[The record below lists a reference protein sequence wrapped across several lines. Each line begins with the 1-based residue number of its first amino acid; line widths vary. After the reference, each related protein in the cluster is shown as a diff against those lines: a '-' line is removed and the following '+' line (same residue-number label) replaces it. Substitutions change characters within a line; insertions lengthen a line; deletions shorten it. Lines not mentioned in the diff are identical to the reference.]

1 MSTAGQDASTGV
13 PGDMSVERAADGPI
27 DRPVDRPWIPRTVGA
42 VCLAIGILDVGAAL
56 TPRFSRR
63 FHLLA
68 DILPGTISDATVAA
82 LLVVGIG
89 FMLLAGGLAR
99 RKRRAWQLAVLLLAM
114 SVLLHL
120 LGAVTHPGLASVSF
134 LMLVVL
140 LVYQR
145 EFYAKGDPYTR
156 WSALRY
162 LLFLLPLSMLLGTLV
177 AYGFRERVSDRE
189 GFSRMVGYVGLGLF
203 GVPTRLDQQSGV
215 RADIVYY
222 ALLALG
228 LVTFGTFL
236 FLLLR
241 SPRPLPLLSAD
252 DQVRMR
258 ALLDREG
265 ERDSL
270 GYFALRRDKSVVWSP
285 TGKACVA
292 YRVTSGVMLASGDP
306 LGDPEAWPG
315 AIEVFMDEARTHA
328 WIPAVVACSETGA
341 EVWCRETELDALE
354 IGDEAIVEVDEF
366 SLEGRSMR
374 NVRQMVNRVCR
385 AGYVCELRR
394 MRDIPTE
401 ELDELRRLTSE
412 WRVGDVERGFS
423 MALGRFGDAADD
435 GCVVVTARQGGKVRG
450 LLAFAPWGPQGLS
463 LDLMRRDQES
473 DPGVNE
479 LLIVETLTRA
489 HELGITRVSLNF
501 AVFRGS
507 LARGEKIGA
516 SPGTRAWRRIL
527 IFASRWAQIESLYR
541 FNAKFQPAW
550 EPRFVLYPDVGDLP
564 RVAVAYLEA
573 EAFITYPRLAFWR
586 GRDRKAA
593 VSLSK

>member
-1 MSTAGQDASTGV
+1 MSAE
-13 PGDMSVERAADGPI
+13 VEAVRGTVSE
-27 DRPVDRPWIPRTVGA
+27 DRQWIPRTVGA
-42 VCLAIGILDVGAAL
+42 VCLVIGVLDVVAAV
-56 TPRFSRR
+56 TPRLSRR
-63 FHLLA
+63 LHLLS

-99 RKRRAWQLAVLLLAM
+99 RKRRAWQLSVALLAM
-114 SVLLHL
+114 SVVLHL
-120 LGAVTHPGLASVSF
+120 LGAVTHPGLAAVS
-134 LMLVVL
+134 LGMLVAL
-140 LVYQR
+140 LANQR
-145 EFYAKGDPYTR
+145 EFYAVGDPYTR

-162 LLFLLPLSMLLGTLV
+162 LLFLLPFSLLVGMVL
-177 AYGFRERVSDRE
+177 AYGFREALADRE
-189 GFSRMVGYVGLGLF
+189 GFWKMLGYVFVGLF
-203 GVPTRLDQQSGV
+203 GLPTRLDQQPGV

-228 LVTFGTFL
+228 LVTFGTAL

-241 SPRPLPLLSAD
+241 SPRPLPLLTAS
-252 DQVRMR
+252 DQERMR
-258 ALLDREG
+258 ELLAREG

-306 LGDPEAWPG
+306 IGDPEAWPG
-315 AIEVFMDEARTHA
+315 AIEMFVQEAKRHA
-328 WIPAVVACSETGA
+328 WIPAVVACSEIGA
-341 EVWCRETELDALE
+341 EIWVREAGLDALE
-354 IGDEAIVEVDEF
+354 IGDEAIVEVEEF

-374 NVRQMVNRVCR
+374 NVRQMVNRVSR
-385 AGYVCELRR
+385 AGYACELRR
-394 MRDIPTE
+394 MRDIPAA
-401 ELDELRRLTSE
+401 ELDELRRCVSA
-412 WRVGDVERGFS
+412 WRVGEVERGFS
-423 MALGRFGDAADD
+423 MALGRFGDPADD
-435 GCVVVTARQGGKVRG
+435 CVVVTARQGGKVRA
-450 LLAFAPWGPQGLS
+450 LLAFVPWGEHGLS
-463 LDLMRRDQES
+463 LDLMRRDRES
-473 DPGVNE
+473 EAGVNE

-489 HELGITRVSLNF
+489 HELGIQRVSLNF

-507 LARGEKIGA
+507 LARGERIGA
-516 SPGTRAWRRIL
+516 SPGTRAWRRLL

-573 EAFITYPRLAFWR
+573 EAFITYPRLVFWR
-586 GRDRKAA
+586 ARDRRA
-593 VSLSK
+593 VRALSRAG

>member
-1 MSTAGQDASTGV
+1 VTGATASAASAASPHGAR
-13 PGDMSVERAADGPI
+13 PSVAQE
-27 DRPVDRPWIPRTVGA
+27 RPWIPRTAGA
-42 VCLAIGILDVGAAL
+42 ICLAIGVLDVAAAV
-56 TPRFSRR
+56 TPRFSRH

-68 DILPGTISDATVAA
+68 DVLPGTISDATVAA

-99 RKRRAWQLAVLLLAM
+99 RKRRAWQLSVALLAM
-114 SVLLHL
+114 SVLLHI
-120 LGAVTHPGLASVSF
+120 LGAVPHFGLAAVS
-134 LMLVVL
+134 LAMLVGL

-145 EFYAKGDPYTR
+145 EFYAIGDPYTR

-162 LLFLLPLSMLLGTLV
+162 LLVLLPLSVVLGLLV
-177 AYGFRERVSDRE
+177 AYAFRERLADLE
-189 GFSRMVGYVGLGLF
+189 GFDKMLGYVLLGLV
-203 GVPTRLDQQSGV
+203 GIPSRLDQQTGV

-228 LVTFGTFL
+228 LVTFGTVL
-236 FLLLR
+236 FRLLR
-241 SPRPLPLLSAD
+241 SPRPLPLLSAP
-252 DQVRMR
+252 DQERMR
-258 ALLDREG
+258 ELLDREG

-306 LGDPEAWPG
+306 LGSPDAWAG
-315 AIEVFMDEARTHA
+315 AIEVFVDEAKKHA
-328 WIPAVVACSETGA
+328 WIPAVVACSELGA
-341 EVWCRETELDALE
+341 EVWCRETGLDALE

-374 NVRQMVNRVCR
+374 NVRQMVNRVSR
-385 AGYVCELRR
+385 SGYSCELRR
-394 MRDIPTE
+394 MHDIPTE
-401 ELDELRRLTSE
+401 ELDELRRCAAA
-412 WRVGDVERGFS
+412 WRVGEVERGYS
-423 MALGRFGDAADD
+423 MALGRFGDPADSE
-435 GCVVVTARQGGKVRG
+435 CVVVTARHEGKVRA
-450 LLAFAPWGPQGLS
+450 LLAFAPWGPHGLS
-463 LDLMRRDQES
+463 LDLMRRDRES

-479 LLIVETLTRA
+479 LLIVETLSRA
-489 HELGITRVSLNF
+489 HELGIKRVSLNF

-507 LARGEKIGA
+507 LARGERIGA
-516 SPGTRAWRRIL
+516 TPGTRAWRRLL

-550 EPRFVLYPDVGDLP
+550 EPRFILYPDVGDLP

-586 GRDRKAA
+586 GRDYRAA
-593 VSLSK
+593 RTLSNSS